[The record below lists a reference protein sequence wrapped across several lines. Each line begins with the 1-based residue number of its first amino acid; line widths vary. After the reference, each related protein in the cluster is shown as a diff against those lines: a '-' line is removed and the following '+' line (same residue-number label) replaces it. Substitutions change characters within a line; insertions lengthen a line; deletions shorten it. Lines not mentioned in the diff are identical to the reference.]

1 MTINEPHNLP
11 LDFGVPDEV
20 VLAAAIE
27 GKDYEAL
34 GKLYE
39 QGMPMSDTGFA
50 IQDLL
55 LELEDG
61 MALTDPAIKGFAM
74 RIYKTLAMTFLEDDV
89 LSQNAIY
96 QLFRN
101 AMLEEPGVDDPS
113 TRLASALAQLP
124 YVKTGKD
131 TLRGTMF
138 EAAVDILD
146 NTDADPGEQ
155 MSFAMRFA
163 EVYPGE
169 IASDSFAAYS
179 CNRFFQDDEVT
190 IDSTVGM
197 AGILTHPSSILAPL
211 SASICKQ
218 MGEVSPGKAALR
230 IVLKATEKLRGGD
243 LVSLRLTLEA
253 MAKDHDF
260 DVSLIAVAVESNEEF
275 KTLTEKLE
283 FDRKLFKPHMMK
295 PHMTD
300 RLLGSDLGL

>member
-20 VLAAAIE
+20 VLAAAVE
-27 GKDYEAL
+27 RKDYEAL

-55 LELEDG
+55 LELENE
-61 MALTDPAIKGFAM
+61 MALSDPAIKGFAM
-74 RIYKTLAMTFLEDDV
+74 RIYKTLAMTFLDDDV

-113 TRLASALAQLP
+113 TRLASVLAQLP
-124 YVKTGKD
+124 YLKTGKD

-138 EAAVDILD
+138 EAAVDILN
-146 NTDADPGEQ
+146 NTDADHGEQ
-155 MSFAMRFA
+155 ISFAMRFA
-163 EVYPGE
+163 EVYPGD
-169 IASDSFAAYS
+169 IAADAFAAYS
-179 CNRFFQDDEVT
+179 CNRFFQEDEVSV
-190 IDSTVGM
+190 DSTVGM
-197 AGILTHPSSILAPL
+197 AGILIHPSSFVAPL

-218 MGEVSPGKAALR
+218 MSEESPGRAALR
-230 IVLKATEKLRGGD
+230 IVLKATEKLRRDD
-243 LVSLRLTLEA
+243 LESLRLMLEN
-253 MAKDHDF
+253 MKQDHEF
-260 DVSLIAVAVESNEEF
+260 DLSLIAAAVESNEEF

-283 FDRKLFKPHMMK
+283 FDRKLFNPQVMQPHMR
-295 PHMTD
+295 D
-300 RLLGSDLGL
+300 QLLGSDLGL

>member
-11 LDFGVPDEV
+11 LDFGVPDEM
-20 VLAAAIE
+20 VLAAAVE
-27 GKDYEAL
+27 RKDYEVL

-55 LELEDG
+55 LELEDD
-61 MALTDPAIKGFAM
+61 MALSDSAIQGFAM
-74 RIYKTLAMTFLEDDV
+74 RIYKTLAMTVLDDDV

-101 AMLEEPGVDDPS
+101 TMLEEPGVDDPS

-138 EAAVDILD
+138 EAAVDIL
-146 NTDADPGEQ
+146 NNIDASHGEQ
-155 MSFAMRFA
+155 MSFAIRFA

-169 IASDSFAAYS
+169 IAADAFAAFS

-190 IDSTVGM
+190 VDSTLGM
-197 AGILTHPSSILAPL
+197 AGILIHPSSFLASL
-211 SASICKQ
+211 STSICKQ
-218 MGEVSPGKAALR
+218 MGEESPGRAALR
-230 IVLKATEKLRGGD
+230 IILRATEKLRKFD
-243 LVSLRLTLEA
+243 LDSLRLTLEN
-253 MAKDHDF
+253 MKKDHEF
-260 DVSLIAVAVESNEEF
+260 DLSLIATAVESNEEF

-283 FDRKLFKPHMMK
+283 FDRSLFNPQMMK

-300 RLLGSDLGL
+300 QLLGSDLGL